1 MTDFLFYG
9 ETGHSAAM
17 RHELPIAILDP
28 FLLGIVEGRMHV
40 MASPLEAGRI
50 AAAAPA
56 AVLHDFATLGL
67 AELFDRGLAWHE
79 LDLELASRAAA
90 AMGVREAVVRS
101 GHAGLGGGQAPGRRD
116 RASSRPRGHRLAAA
130 GEVGSRTQP
139 ASGARRSPPRPA
151 CMPRP
156 PSCAR
161 PPRKE
166 SI

>member
-1 MTDFLFYG
+1 MTNFLFYG

-67 AELFDRGLAWHE
+67 AKLFDRGLAWHE

-90 AMGVREAVVRS
+90 AMGVREAVVDPDMPVLVADRLQTGS
-101 GHAGLGGGQAPGRRD
+101 SFIPTPWPSPRGGG
-116 RASSRPRGHRLAAA
+116 
-130 GEVGSRTQP
+130 
-139 ASGARRSPPRPA
+139 
-151 CMPRP
+151 
-156 PSCAR
+156 
-161 PPRKE
+161 
-166 SI
+166 